1 MGRRATLSL
10 IALVALAACA
20 VVFDRAFPPDLSRW
34 REVSLEVEARDG
46 EPLRVFTTRDGMI
59 RLPGSLADTDPH
71 YLDVLLTTED
81 RHFFLHPGV
90 DPLALGRAF
99 LQLVSRGHV
108 VSGGSTLTMQVAR
121 LLAPHRHDLFGKF
134 VDIIRALQLEARF
147 TKREILTI
155 YLTLAPMGGNLEGVR
170 AASRAYFDKE
180 PAHLNRAETALL
192 VAIPQSPSRLR
203 PDRHPIAAAQALLR
217 LCSRNAQAGCDAS
230 AELPAIA
237 RRALALHAPHLADTF
252 WLAGRKGAVRTTLDA
267 DLQQAVEGLARR
279 EASWL
284 GDHANVAVLVVA
296 NDDRSILAYLGG
308 NDYFGRAG
316 MVDMVRALRSPGSTL
331 KPFIYGLAFDE
342 SIIGP
347 DTIVE
352 DLPVRFGDYA
362 PADFD
367 RVFHGAVRAREA
379 LQQSYNS
386 PAVKLLHEVGAG
398 KFAATLRL
406 AGARLAFPR
415 DATAPGLPL
424 ALGGVGVTLRDLT
437 MLYAGLA
444 TDGQP
449 AILRLEPEAPF
460 IAKPPIMT
468 AASAKA
474 VREILGG
481 VPPPDGI
488 APVVNRAI
496 AYKTG
501 TSYGFRD
508 ALAVGLSA
516 KYTVAVWVGRTEGT
530 PRPGAYGRNTA
541 APLLFQIFD
550 LLPAEPMAQDGVRT
564 IANRHLAAGLK
575 HFVAANDLTV
585 FAAAHASP
593 PRITYPPA
601 GAHIEV
607 ARSGKDLAPLSLEA
621 AGGSPPYRWAV
632 NGQPLAPPRIGA
644 PAAWVPDGPGFVR
657 ISVTDHFS
665 RTATAEV
672 WIE

>member
-1 MGRRATLSL
+1 MGRRAVLAL
-10 IALVALAACA
+10 IALLPLAACA
-20 VVFDRAFPPDLSRW
+20 ILFDRAFPPDLGRW
-34 REVSLEVEARDG
+34 REVSLEVEGRDG
-46 EPLRVFTTRDGMI
+46 EPLKIFTTHDGMV
-59 RLPGSLADTDPH
+59 RLAGSLVDTDPH

-81 RHFFLHPGV
+81 RRFFLHPGV
-90 DPLALGRAF
+90 DPLALGRAL

-121 LLAPHRHDLFGKF
+121 LLVPHRHDLFGKF
-134 VDIIRALQLEARF
+134 VDIIRAFQLEVRF

-170 AASRAYFDKE
+170 AASRAYFAKE
-180 PAHLNRAETALL
+180 PAHLTPAETALL
-192 VAIPQSPSRLR
+192 VSIPQSPSRLR
-203 PDRHPIAAAQALLR
+203 PDRHPAAAAQALLR
-217 LCSRNAQAGCDAS
+217 LCTRNAKAGCDAS
-230 AELPAIA
+230 AALPAIA
-237 RRALALHAPHLADTF
+237 RPALPLHALHLADALR
-252 WLAGRKGAVRTTLDA
+252 LAGRKGAVRTTLDA
-267 DLQQAVEGLARR
+267 DLQQAVEMLARR

-284 GDHANVAVLVVA
+284 GDHANVAVLAVA

-331 KPFIYGLAFDE
+331 KPFIYGLAFDD

-367 RVFHGAVRAREA
+367 RVFHGSVSAREA

-406 AGARLAFPR
+406 AGAHLEFPG
-415 DATAPGLPL
+415 DAMAPGLPL

-444 TDGQP
+444 TAGQP
-449 AILRLEPEAPF
+449 ANLRLVPEAPI
-460 IAKPPIMT
+460 IANPPLMT

-481 VPPPDGI
+481 VPPPDGV
-488 APVVNRAI
+488 APPSNRAI

-508 ALAVGLSA
+508 ALAVGFSG

-550 LLPAEPMAQDGVRT
+550 LLPPEPMAPDGVRA
-564 IANRHLAAGLK
+564 IASRHLAAGLK
-575 HFVAANDLTV
+575 HFVASNDLMGLT
-585 FAAAHASP
+585 AAHGSP

-601 GAHIEV
+601 GAHIEL
-607 ARSGKDLAPLSLEA
+607 ARSGKDLAPLTLEA

-632 NGQPLAPPRIGA
+632 NGQPVAPPRIGA
-644 PAAWVPDGPGFVR
+644 PVAWVPDGPGFVK
-657 ISVTDHFS
+657 ISVTDHAS
-665 RTATAEV
+665 LTATAEV